1 MEVSFI
7 GLFDKREKELEEE
20 NNNLKDEISSL
31 KKKLL
36 IAETNIEQSK
46 EYLEL
51 KSRLDKRIQLNNETR
66 EMLHNIELE
75 KAKLERYIKRDTI
88 SIFTHNDE
96 IKKRDEIIR
105 SLEMKLSAK
114 VDVLPKTK
122 VGRKSKINDSVIKRV
137 KELNS
142 ENKSLMG
149 IAEILEK
156 ESGITYSKSTVKKII
171 DNYIKGDKVYEN
183 K

>member
-1 MEVSFI
+1 MSFI

-20 NNNLKDEISSL
+20 NNRLKDEISSL
-31 KKKLL
+31 KKKLH

-88 SIFTHNDE
+88 SIFTYNDE

-105 SLEMKLSAK
+105 TLEIKLSANF
-114 VDVLPKTK
+114 DVLPKTK

-137 KELNS
+137 RELNS
-142 ENKSLMG
+142 ENKSMMG
-149 IAEILEK
+149 IAEILKK

-171 DNYIKGDKVYEN
+171 DNYIKDDNVCEN

>member
-1 MEVSFI
+1 MSFI

-20 NNNLKDEISSL
+20 NNSLKDEISSL
-31 KKKLL
+31 KKKLH

-88 SIFTHNDE
+88 SIFAHNDE

-122 VGRKSKINDSVIKRV
+122 VGRKSKINDRVIERV
-137 KELNS
+137 RELNG

-149 IAEILEK
+149 IAEILKK

-171 DNYIKGDKVYEN
+171 DNYIKGDKVCEN